1 MLTLND
7 IRAMNRKKEPPA
19 SESERL
25 RRLKQLMNSDFS
37 GADLTVRIRYVPE
50 NPETPGS
57 AYLERWLKR
66 KDTRR

>member
-1 MLTLND
+1 MN
-7 IRAMNRKKEPPA
+7 IAMNRKKEPPA

-37 GADLTVRIRYVPE
+37 EEDLTVRIHYVPV

-57 AYLERWLKR
+57 AYSERWLKR
-66 KDTRR
+66 KATRR